1 MGQYQISVAIGAGGM
16 GEVYRA
22 RDTRLNRDVAIKVL
36 PEPFAGDVDRLAR
49 FTREAQTLAALNHP
63 NIAAI
68 HGIEEFAGGG
78 ALVMELVAGEDLS
91 AMIARG
97 PLPLA
102 EALPIARQIADALEA
117 AHEQGIVHR
126 DLKPAN
132 IKVRPDGTVKV
143 LDFGLA
149 KAGDPSATPG
159 VDAMN
164 SPTLTVA
171 AFATGYGGPGT
182 RMGMIIG
189 TAAYMAPEQARG
201 KVVDRR
207 ADIWAFG
214 IVLYEMLT
222 GRRAF
227 DGEEMSDILAA
238 VLTRDPDLSALPAAM
253 PPAVRRLLERCL
265 VKDARRRLRDIGEAR
280 LILESPDAPISAV
293 APTAASPLGRLWPI
307 AIALVAVA
315 AAAGAAGRFSV
326 SRGTAPTV
334 RLSVPLPLDEQVTTV
349 PAISRD
355 GQTIAYASG
364 RTRTTSKLY
373 LRRLDAGMARAVDS
387 SGGALYPFF
396 SPDGRFIAFFAG
408 GKLWRAPAVGG
419 AATVIAAAPTPWGG
433 SWGDDGRIVFVPNF
447 NSGLWRVPADGGA
460 AEQMTEPDGEAR
472 GYAHAFPQHLA
483 GTNDLLFAFW
493 GQSFFTARLSAHASK
508 TDVWTD
514 ATQQRTPANL
524 DVRVLGTGIYV
535 DGGYMLLGDGG
546 GGLRAARWTPESTT
560 PVTPETGVLENVY
573 WIPGTQR
580 WWFNSSA
587 NGTAIYAPGSPAHRH
602 LVWVDRQ
609 GQVSQLRGEPD
620 QIDQG
625 TVSRDGRRV
634 VYSSRN
640 AQWTLDVATGARAR
654 ILRDGASWHGGWLPG
669 DQRIAVSSNTTGDWD
684 LYTVGAGGGSDLT
697 VLLKRPFTQHPMAV
711 APDGSVVFL
720 ERHPVTG
727 SDLWVLSPDG
737 KATPLVVTPYNE
749 AAAAVSADGKY
760 IAYASDE
767 SGRNEVYAMPRSG
780 KGDRV
785 TVSIEG
791 GTGPVWSRD
800 GRELFYR
807 AGDDLMTVQVQ
818 STDPLV
824 LGDRKK
830 LIDVSAFEPGY
841 FHDFDVS
848 ADGQKFLFIR
858 AEPQSRPT
866 RLDLILNWLPELE
879 RTVAK

>member
-1 MGQYQISVAIGAGGM
+1 MSLTPGLRFGQYEISVAIGAGGM

-22 RDTRLNRDVAIKVL
+22 RDIRLNRDVAIKVL
-36 PEPFAGDVDRLAR
+36 PELFAGDVDRLAR

-63 NIAAI
+63 NIAVI
-68 HGIEEFAGGG
+68 HGIEEFAGSR

-91 AMIARG
+91 VMIARG
-97 PLPLA
+97 PMPLG
-102 EALPIARQIADALEA
+102 EALPIARQIADALEV

-132 IKVRPDGTVKV
+132 IKVRPDGTVKI

-149 KAGDPSATPG
+149 KAGDTPTSSS
-159 VDAMN
+159 VEAMN
-164 SPTLTVA
+164 SPTLTVR
-171 AFATGYGGPGT
+171 ATQMGT
-182 RMGMIIG
+182 IMG

-214 IVLYEMLT
+214 IVLCEMLT

-227 DGEEMSDILAA
+227 DGQDMSDILAA
-238 VLTRDPDLSALPAAM
+238 VLTRDPDVSALPAAT

-265 VKDARRRLRDIGEAR
+265 VKDPRRRLRDIGEAR
-280 LILESPDAPISAV
+280 LILESQDAPIAAV
-293 APTAASPLGRLWPI
+293 APTAASPLRRLWPI

-315 AAAGAAGRFSV
+315 AAAGAVGRLS
-326 SRGTAPTV
+326 APRAPVPPV
-334 RLSVPLPLDEQVTTV
+334 RLSVALPLGEQVTTV

-373 LRRLDAGMARAVDS
+373 LRRLDAGMSRAVDS
-387 SGGALYPFF
+387 SAAALYPFF
-396 SPDGRFIAFFAG
+396 APDGRSIAFFAA
-408 GKLWRAPAVGG
+408 GKLWRAPVGGG
-419 AATVIAAAPTPWGG
+419 AATVIAAAPAPWGG

-447 NSGLWRVPADGGA
+447 NSGLWRVSADGGT

-483 GTNDLLFAFW
+483 GTNDVLFAFW
-493 GQSFFTARLSAHASK
+493 GQIFFTARLSAHAGK
-508 TDVWTD
+508 TAVWTD
-514 ATQQRTPANL
+514 ATRRSTTPSS
-524 DVRVLGTGIYV
+524 DTRGRGTDLYV
-535 DGGYMLLGDGG
+535 DGGYMLAGDGVS
-546 GGLRAARWTPESTT
+546 GLRAARWTPGSTT
-560 PVTPETGVLENVY
+560 PAAPETGVLENVY

-580 WWFNSSA
+580 WWFNASA
-587 NGTAIYAPGSPAHRH
+587 NGTAIFAPGSAANRH
-602 LVWVDRQ
+602 LVWVDRR
-609 GQVSQLRGEPD
+609 GQVSQLRGEPT

-634 VYSSRN
+634 VYNSRT
-640 AQWTLDVATGARAR
+640 AQWTLDLATGARVR
-654 ILRDGASWHGGWLPG
+654 ILSEAATWHGGWLPG

-684 LYTVGAGGGSDLT
+684 LYTVGAGGGSDLR

-760 IAYASDE
+760 LAYASDE
-767 SGRNEVYAMPRSG
+767 SGRNEVYAIPRSG
-780 KGDRV
+780 RGDRV
-785 TVSIEG
+785 TVSIDG

-807 AGDDLMTVQVQ
+807 AGDDLMSVQVQ

-830 LIDVSAFEPGY
+830 LMDVSAFEPGY

-858 AEPQSRPT
+858 AEPESRPT